1 MVKFIKIN
9 NKDNVGVALSDI
21 EAHEK
26 DIVIDGKT
34 IDLQQPIKQ
43 GHKFA
48 LNDIN
53 QNDNII
59 K

>member
-34 IDLQQPIKQ
+34 IDLQQPNKM
-43 GHKFA
+43 FF
-48 LNDIN
+48 
-53 QNDNII
+53 
-59 K
+59 